1 MGSSSEC
8 VEWDSHKASMI
19 SRLRQGEQVALS
31 WCFFFFFFRFNHFSA
46 YTMSFLKLFETIPNE
61 SENAI
66 C

>member
-1 MGSSSEC
+1 MSSSSEC

-19 SRLRQGEQVALS
+19 SRLRQGEQVSLS
-31 WCFFFFFFRFNHFSA
+31 FFFFRFNHFSA

-61 SENAI
+61 NENAI